1 MKYYPPEEITFC
13 DGAVV
18 GKLKAEQDIIDVAM
32 RSKDPAMAEQAFR
45 QLDRLIESSS
55 ESDEKAALVI
65 NKAML
70 HGLLGQFKE
79 ARELV
84 PAALAL
90 APDDEPTRFLCEYTT
105 ALLTHEEGQS
115 DLPKLAVAFAQ
126 FSALLMKYSRQFT
139 TEPDLRSNYEDI
151 QQRRGFEL
159 VRLKRFVEAI
169 PVLKECLSFD
179 LSSADKA
186 NVLANLGIACSMER
200 DYSPAMEY
208 LRQASKMDLSQ
219 DWRSP
224 VHSHLGVAYARLGRF
239 AEAKKEFLYC
249 AEKIS
254 SFELSLDEIYS
265 WLAWLSLQMGERT
278 EAARYS
284 KLRTKVN

>member
-1 MKYYPPEEITFC
+1 
-13 DGAVV
+13 V
-18 GKLKAEQDIIDVAM
+18 GKLKVKQDIIGVAM
-32 RSKDPAMAEQAFR
+32 RSKDPATAEQAFN
-45 QLDRLIESSS
+45 QLDRLIKSSA

-65 NKAML
+65 QKAML
-70 HGLLGQFKE
+70 HGLMGQFKE

-105 ALLTHEEGQS
+105 ALLTHEEGHS
-115 DLPKLAVAFAQ
+115 DPPKLAIAFSQ
-126 FSALLMKYSRQFT
+126 FSALLVRYSDKFT
-139 TEPDLRSNYEDI
+139 TDPDLRGSYEEI

-159 VRLKRFVEAI
+159 VSLKRFVEAI
-169 PVLKECLSFD
+169 PVLMECLSFE

-186 NVLANLGIACSMER
+186 DVLANLGVAFSMKK
-200 DYSPAMEY
+200 DYPSAMEY
-208 LRQASKMDLSQ
+208 LREASRMDLPQ
-219 DWRSP
+219 DWNGA

-239 AEAKKEFLYC
+239 EEAKEEFLYC
-249 AEKIS
+249 AEKMS
-254 SFELSLDEIYS
+254 SLELSLDEIYS
-265 WLAWLSLQMGERT
+265 WLAWLSLQLGERT